1 MVEIADWTKD
11 HFGDHQAD
19 AYLEVLIAQC
29 KAVAGGT
36 AQVQSCG
43 LLIGADLQDDLRFTR
58 AGQHYVVFVETAAW
72 VSIVDFVHQRED
84 LAGKVQGLESRR

>member
-1 MVEIADWTKD
+1 MVEIGDWTKD
-11 HFGDHQAD
+11 HFGDQQAD

-36 AQVQSCG
+36 AHVQSCG

-58 AGQHYVVFVETAAW
+58 AGQHYVVFIETAAW

-84 LAGKVQGLESRR
+84 LAGKMRGFELKR

>member
-1 MVEIADWTKD
+1 MVEIGDWTKD
-11 HFGDHQAD
+11 HFGDQQAD

-36 AQVQSCG
+36 AHVQSCG

-58 AGQHYVVFVETAAW
+58 AGQHYVVFVETAAR

-84 LAGKVQGLESRR
+84 LAGKVRGLEPRR